1 MYVMLRRT
9 HLCMSLISPAS
20 CALLRTN
27 HTPAQATVAPFHT
40 ARRDYR
46 RDAQVLKGRV
56 DGVQGDTY
64 VDKWAYRETQGET
77 KKKGFLTSDFS
88 KRDEFSN
95 TTRTGQWREQLQ
107 VSVKKCSWTAAVTA
121 FSEW

>member
-1 MYVMLRRT
+1 M
-9 HLCMSLISPAS
+9 
-20 CALLRTN
+20 
-27 HTPAQATVAPFHT
+27 
-40 ARRDYR
+40 
-46 RDAQVLKGRV
+46 
-56 DGVQGDTY
+56 VQGDTY

-107 VSVKKCSWTAAVTA
+107 VSPTALDAV
-121 FSEW
+121 E